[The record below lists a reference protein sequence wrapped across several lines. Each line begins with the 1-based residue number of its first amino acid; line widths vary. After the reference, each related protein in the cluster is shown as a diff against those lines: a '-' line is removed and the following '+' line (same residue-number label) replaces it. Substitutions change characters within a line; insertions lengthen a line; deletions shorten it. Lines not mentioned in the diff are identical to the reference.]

1 MNKIAIIGA
10 GFSASVLCHYLNEKD
25 IIVFDKA
32 RGPGGRSSTRKVDG
46 IGVFDHGLQYVSP
59 KSKEFLEY
67 IQNLKLVKKW
77 EGDFIDV
84 ETGKV
89 LPKKDRYIGI
99 NGNNDFVKSTLDPTI
114 CKFNHKINK
123 IEHVN
128 STWNLTM
135 DSGEQYKAETVIL
148 TLPQMQAYE
157 LIKDLNINFET
168 KENFMKPCFSLM
180 IAVKNNDLLKYS
192 GYVINNSKIISWC
205 ANESSKQRSQNNK
218 DYTIL
223 TIQSSENYANKNY
236 LNYKKNKNFVLEEML
251 KETLNVF
258 KLSKDNVVHKDI
270 HGWLYAFSNA
280 ISSGIFYNSALK
292 LGITGDWFSGGKAEN
307 AFQNSIKVSLEQKK
321 TG

>member
-10 GFSASVLCHYLNEKD
+10 GFSASVLCHYLKEKD
-25 IIVFDKA
+25 IVVFDKA

-46 IGVFDHGLQYVSP
+46 IGVFDHGLQYISP

-67 IQNLKLVKKW
+67 VQNLKLVKKW
-77 EGDFIDV
+77 EGDFVDF

-99 NGNNDFVKSTLDPTI
+99 NGNNDFVKSTLDPAI
-114 CKFNHKINK
+114 CKFNHKVNK

-128 STWNLTM
+128 SAWNLTM

-148 TLPQMQAYE
+148 TQPQMQTYE

-180 IAVKNNDLLKYS
+180 LAVKNNDLFKHS

-205 ANESSKQRSQNNK
+205 ANESSKGRSQNNE
-218 DYTIL
+218 DYTLL
-223 TIQSSENYANKNY
+223 TIQSLEDYANKNY
-236 LNYKKNKNFVLEEML
+236 LNYKKNKTHILEEML
-251 KETLNVF
+251 NETLNIF
-258 KLSKDNVVHKDI
+258 KFSKDNIVHKDI
-270 HGWLYAFSNA
+270 HGWLYAFSNV
-280 ISSGIFYNSALK
+280 IPSDIFYDSTLK
-292 LGITGDWFSGGKAEN
+292 LGITGDWFSGGKAES
-307 AFQNSIKVSLEQKK
+307 AFQNSIKVPLEQKK